1 MELKDLTAL
10 GIAEDTAG
18 KVLTL
23 HNTELSA
30 ETEKTGTVTKE
41 LETARTKITELTG
54 ELKKFDG
61 VKPEELNAKISEWE
75 KKYAEDMA
83 AAKIDSALDLALTKA
98 GARDIDLAK
107 HCIDRS
113 IIKVDSGSPGGEK
126 LIGLDEQL
134 SKLKTDKAFLFAE
147 DKPPAKD
154 ISTGFSEGDAP
165 SGSSA
170 PTTLRG
176 ALSERYARN

>member
-30 ETEKTGTVTKE
+30 ETEKTGAVTKE
-41 LETARTKITELTG
+41 LDTARAKITELTG
-54 ELKKFDG
+54 ELKKYDG
-61 VKPEELNAKISEWE
+61 TDPEKLKADLAAWE

-113 IIKVDSGSPGGEK
+113 IIKSDGEK

-134 SKLKTDKAFLFAE
+134 SKLKTDKAFLFSE

>member
-23 HNTELSA
+23 HNTELST
-30 ETEKTGTVTKE
+30 ETGKTETAAKE
-41 LETARTKITELTG
+41 LETAKAKITELTG
-54 ELKKFDG
+54 QLKQFDG
-61 VKPEELNAKISEWE
+61 VNPDELKAKISDWE
-75 KKYAEDMA
+75 KKYSEDMA

-98 GARDIDLAK
+98 GARDVGLAK

-113 IIKVDSGSPGGEK
+113 IIKEDNGK

-134 SKLKTDKAFLFAE
+134 ARLKTDKAFLFSE
-147 DKPPAKD
+147 DKPPVKD
-154 ISTGFSEGDAP
+154 ISTGFPEGSAP
-165 SGSSA
+165 APSSA
-170 PTTLRG
+170 PVTLRG
-176 ALSERYARN
+176 ALAEKYANK

>member
-98 GARDIDLAK
+98 GAKDVGLAK

-113 IIKVDSGSPGGEK
+113 IIKSDGEK

-134 SKLKTDKAFLFAE
+134 TKLKTDKAFLFSE
-147 DKPPAKD
+147 DKPPVKD
-154 ISTGFSEGDAP
+154 ISTGFPEGSAP
-165 SGSSA
+165 SPSSA

-176 ALSERYARN
+176 ALSEKYANK

>member
-61 VKPEELNAKISEWE
+61 TDPEKLKADLAAWE

-98 GARDIDLAK
+98 GARDIELAK

-113 IIKVDSGSPGGEK
+113 IIKEDSGK

-134 SKLKTDKAFLFAE
+134 AKLKTDKAFLFSE
-147 DKPPAKD
+147 DKPPVKD
-154 ISTGFSEGDAP
+154 ISTGFPEGNAP
-165 SGSSA
+165 APSSA
-170 PTTLRG
+170 PATLRG
-176 ALSERYARN
+176 ALAEKYANK